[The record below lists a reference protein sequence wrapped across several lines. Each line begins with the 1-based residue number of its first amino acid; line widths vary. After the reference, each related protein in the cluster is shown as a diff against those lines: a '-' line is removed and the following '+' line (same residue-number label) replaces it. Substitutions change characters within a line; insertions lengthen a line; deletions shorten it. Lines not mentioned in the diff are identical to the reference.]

1 MRITISALAASAA
14 ALVLLPVGVILQRR
28 ARAERQVKLAKA
40 LADGKEAAD
49 LLESAD
55 AMLNIVRA
63 GIAEG
68 QPLVA
73 SKEVDVLVQLR
84 DLGYMFYR
92 MDLPDVALDY
102 ARKASSQVQRVLA
115 NIGTGYRGMA

>member
-1 MRITISALAASAA
+1 MRINISALAASVS
-14 ALVLLPVGVILQRR
+14 ALVLVPVGVILQRR
-28 ARAERQVKLAKA
+28 ARAEREIKLAKA

-49 LLESAD
+49 LLESAN
-55 AMLNIVRA
+55 AMLSIVRA

-73 SKEVDVLVQLR
+73 KKEVDVLVQLR

-92 MDLPDVALDY
+92 MDLPEVALDY

-115 NIGTGYRGMA
+115 NIGTGYRDIA

>member
-1 MRITISALAASAA
+1 MRITISALAASVA
-14 ALVLLPVGVILQRR
+14 ALVLVPVVVVLQRR

-55 AMLNIVRA
+55 AMLSIVRA

-73 SKEVDVLVQLR
+73 KKEVDALVQLR

-92 MDLPDVALDY
+92 MDLPEVALDY